1 MENTDNN
8 LSSEIAALRTQV
20 FTLLVALIIVSGTV
34 TVYLYRQA
42 STLRKDIDQIEPQAK
57 QIINAFNQ
65 NQKLMVNFVNSLVA
79 YGQTHPEFRPVLLK
93 YGITP
98 PPAGVAAPAAPAAP
112 KK

>member
-20 FTLLVALIIVSGTV
+20 FTLLVALIIDSGTV

-98 PPAGVAAPAAPAAP
+98 PPAGVAAPAAP

>member
-98 PPAGVAAPAAPAAP
+98 PPAGVAAPAAP

>member
-98 PPAGVAAPAAPAAP
+98 PAGVAAPAAP

>member
-1 MENTDNN
+1 MDNDLN
-8 LSSEIAALRTQV
+8 SEIAGLRAQV
-20 FTLLVALIIVSGTV
+20 LTLLVALIIVSGTV

-42 STLRKDIDQIEPQAK
+42 STLRKDIDSIAPQAH
-57 QIINAFNQ
+57 QIITAFEKNQ
-65 NQKLMVNFVNSLVA
+65 TLMVNFVNSLVA

-98 PPAGVAAPAAPAAP
+98 PPAGVAAPAAA

>member
-1 MENTDNN
+1 MDNDLN
-8 LSSEIAALRTQV
+8 PEIAALRTQV

-42 STLRKDIDQIEPQAK
+42 STLRKDIDSIAPQAH
-57 QIINAFNQ
+57 QIITAFEKNQ
-65 NQKLMVNFVNSLVA
+65 PLMVNFVNSLVA

-98 PPAGVAAPAAPAAP
+98 PPAGVAAPAAL

>member
-1 MENTDNN
+1 MDNDLN
-8 LSSEIAALRTQV
+8 SEIAALRTQV
-20 FTLLVALIIVSGTV
+20 FTLLVALIIVSGTL

-42 STLRKDIDQIEPQAK
+42 SSLRKDIDAIAPQAQ
-57 QIINAFNQ
+57 QIITAFNK
-65 NQKLMVNFVNSLVA
+65 NQTLMVNFVNALVA

-98 PPAGVAAPAAPAAP
+98 PPAGIAAPTAP

>member
-65 NQKLMVNFVNSLVA
+65 NQNSLVA

-98 PPAGVAAPAAPAAP
+98 PPAGVAAPAAP

>member
-1 MENTDNN
+1 MDNN

-98 PPAGVAAPAAPAAP
+98 PPAGTAAPAAP